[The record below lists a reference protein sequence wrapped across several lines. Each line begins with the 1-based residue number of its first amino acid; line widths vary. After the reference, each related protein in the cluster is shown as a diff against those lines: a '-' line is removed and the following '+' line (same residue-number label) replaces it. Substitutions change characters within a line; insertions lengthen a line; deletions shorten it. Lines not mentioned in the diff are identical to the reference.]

1 MGLVHED
8 DVDWFLTLD
17 ETHHEMSTVGAK
29 GGATAGRW
37 VNTSFPRSGER
48 CITSNYHTTGVYG
61 TTLRGEPLP
70 PLYILSTS
78 SKREEDYKI
87 DTRIC
92 EGLPTVTASYGAD
105 VDTIFGSFISV

>member
-8 DVDWFLTLD
+8 NVDWFLTLD
-17 ETHHEMSTVGAK
+17 ETHHEMSTVGVK

-37 VNTSFPRSGER
+37 VYPLFLQRSGER
-48 CITSNYHTTGVYG
+48 CITSNYHTMGVNG

-87 DTRIC
+87 DT
-92 EGLPTVTASYGAD
+92 
-105 VDTIFGSFISV
+105 